1 MAQPQV
7 QDDELD
13 QAPPAPGTEGTEYEG
28 MTESEVERAMFDK
41 EVDDDP
47 DLEDGPE
54 AKPPVVVKDDPP
66 VEDPPDTP
74 PAAKDEPPAKAE
86 EPPPE
91 PTGFEW
97 IDDLSEEGQA
107 HVKEFMGR
115 SSETIARLDQRVRSH
130 LGQLQPAQRTIA
142 ALSGKLREA
151 EGKLVKQQPSAINL
165 EDRIKDFGK
174 WADEEYKEFPE
185 EAAKLKTQF
194 AESLDGVSQVLET
207 ATPQIQPT
215 TVAGPD
221 QREEVQHLATAYSDW
236 GERRYSPEFGQWIAT
251 QQPAMKSLLNSPY
264 AADNVA
270 LLDAFTRDNP
280 YWAPP
285 QTPDTFHSLAQAQH
299 SPLYRGWAEGEGINP
314 DMNLAQ
320 VADYDRDAI
329 LSRFKNDLGAEIA
342 ELDVEQGDPPVS
354 KLAERRAAQLQNRD
368 PGSTRRGVKPGD
380 KIDLNTE
387 EGQRAYFDQLIAAD
401 PDLK

>member
-1 MAQPQV
+1 MA
-7 QDDELD
+7 ELAQEID
-13 QAPPAPGTEGTEYEG
+13 QEPAAPGTEGTEYEG
-28 MTESEVERAMFDK
+28 MTESEVERAEFDK
-41 EVDDDP
+41 AVEGDP
-47 DLEDGPE
+47 DIEDGAPE
-54 AKPPVVVKDDPP
+54 PKPVVEDDPP
-66 VEDPPDTP
+66 IEDPPATPP
-74 PAAKDEPPAKAE
+74 PAAAKGEEEPPKGD

-97 IDDLSEEGQA
+97 IDDLDDDNQA
-107 HVKEFMGR
+107 KVKDFMGR

-142 ALSGKLREA
+142 MLTGKLREA
-151 EGKLVKQQPSAINL
+151 EGKLSNQQPSAINL

-185 EAAKLKTQF
+185 EATKLKTQF
-194 AESLDGVSQVLET
+194 AESLDGISTVLE
-207 ATPQIQPT
+207 AAIPQTPPT

-221 QREEVQHLATAYSDW
+221 QREEGQHLATAYSDW
-236 GERRYSPEFGQWIAT
+236 GERRYSPEFGQWIAG
-251 QQPAMKSLLNSPY
+251 QQPETRSLLNSPF

-280 YWAPP
+280 HWTAP
-285 QTPDTFHSLAQAQH
+285 QTPEAFHSLAQAQH

-320 VADYDRDAI
+320 VPDFERDGI
-329 LSRFKNDLGAEIA
+329 LTRFKDDLGSVYT
-342 ELDVEQGDPPVS
+342 ELNDEQDDPTVS
-354 KLAERRAAQLQNRD
+354 RLAERRAKQLQNRD
-368 PGSTRRGVKPGD
+368 PGSKRQGVRPGD

-387 EGQRAYFDQLIAAD
+387 EGQRAYFNQLVASD